1 MLAAVGQV
9 KGLQPVIGDHVSLL
23 LSPVMPF
30 FLFVLMYTLLLFIVH
45 GLSLYSA
52 EFQIG
57 QILLSMYGLLGF
69 HGCGPAFCFF
79 YLLGLICR

>member
-9 KGLQPVIGDHVSLL
+9 GLQPVIGDHVSLL

-30 FLFVLMYTLLLFIVH
+30 SLFVLLYTFLLFMVH
-45 GLSLYSA
+45 GLSLYFA

-57 QILLSMYGLLGF
+57 QILPSRYGLSGF
-69 HGCGPAFCFF
+69 HGCGPAFC
-79 YLLGLICR
+79 